1 MPKNI
6 INYDNTIIYK
16 LCCNDMT
23 IKDIYVGHTTNFIK
37 RKQCHKNCCN
47 SSQNKKHHLYKYEFI
62 RNNGGWNNWSM
73 IEIIKVKCIDV
84 YEACKIERQYIEE
97 LGATLNKYMPII
109 LETEKKE
116 YYKKYYKEYYKN
128 YNQINKD
135 KIKLYYE
142 NYNQINKD
150 KIKLYYEIN
159 KNKIKERNKRNKEI
173 REG

>member
-1 MPKNI
+1 
-6 INYDNTIIYK
+6 
-16 LCCNDMT
+16 MT

-62 RNNGGWNNWSM
+62 RNNGGWDNWSM
-73 IEIIKVKCIDV
+73 IEVIKVKCIDV
-84 YEACKIERQYIEE
+84 YDACRIEREYIEK

-109 LETEKKE
+109 FEIEKNE
-116 YYKKYYKEYYKN
+116 HAKKYYKN

-142 NYNQINKD
+142 VNKHKLKEYAKKYYKEYNK
-150 KIKLYYEIN
+150 KC
-159 KNKIKERNKRNKEI
+159 NKEI
-173 REG
+173 SEG

>member
-47 SSQNKKHHLYKYEFI
+47 SPQNKKHHLYKYEFI

-73 IEIIKVKCIDV
+73 IEIIKLKCVDV
-84 YEACKIERQYIEE
+84 YDACRIERDYIEE

-109 LETEKKE
+109 FEIEKKE
-116 YYKKYYKEYYKN
+116 HAKEYYKIYNEVNKHKLKEYAKKYYKE
-128 YNQINKD
+128 
-135 KIKLYYE
+135 
-142 NYNQINKD
+142 
-150 KIKLYYEIN
+150 
-159 KNKIKERNKRNKEI
+159 RNKEI